1 MGYMLGI
8 DLGTTNSAMA
18 VLEGN
23 DPSIIANS
31 DGARTTPSV
40 IAFSKKN
47 PGDIIVGAI
56 ARRQQAVNHDRTVAS
71 AKRHMGTD
79 WTVDIDGKQYTPE
92 EIASEVLKKMKKD
105 AEDYLGGEVTS
116 AVITVPAYFDDN
128 QRQATKRAGKLA
140 GLEVER
146 IINEPTAAALAY
158 GIDKEQDQL
167 ILVYD
172 LGGGTFDVS
181 LLEIGEGMIEVRATA
196 GDNKLGGDDWD
207 AAIIDWV
214 SEKVKA
220 DHGFDV
226 ASDPSAQQRV
236 KEAAEEAK
244 KELSNSESTT
254 ISLAYLGMG
263 TDGQPFSAEY
273 DLTRGEFEELTSD
286 LLERTREPIERV
298 LSDAGVEVGDV
309 NHVLLVGGSTRM
321 AAIADMVK
329 EMAGKEPSKTVNP
342 DEVVAMGA
350 CYQAGITEGKVKDM
364 ILIDVTSL
372 TLGLDSRGGIMVP
385 LIRRGTAMPC
395 RSTETFTTAEDGQT
409 SVQVKVY
416 QGEREMNSGNKK
428 LGEFDLTGIPPAPQG
443 VPQIEVTFDID
454 VNGILDVSARDKASG
469 VEQRVTVSGQ
479 SSGLD
484 DMEVNRAIQEA
495 EEHAED
501 DKQARENATTRNRV
515 TSLIGQNKRMIEDYK
530 DRVSDADA
538 EPLKKAIEE
547 AEEASQGT
555 DYDTMKAK
563 GDALFAESQKFG
575 AKLYG

>member
-23 DPSIIANS
+23 DPAIIANS
-31 DGARTTPSV
+31 DGSRTTPSV

-79 WTVDIDGKQYTPE
+79 WTVDIDGKKYTPE
-92 EIASEVLKKMKKD
+92 EIAAEVLKKMKKD
-105 AEDYLGGEVTS
+105 AEDYLGEEVTS

-158 GIDKEQDQL
+158 GIDKDQDQL

-207 AAIIDWV
+207 DAIIDWV
-214 SEKVKA
+214 SKKVKE
-220 DHGFDV
+220 DFGFDV

-273 DLTRGEFEELTSD
+273 DMTRGEFEELTRD
-286 LLERTREPIERV
+286 LLERTRGPIETV

-321 AAIADMVK
+321 TAIADMVK

-501 DKQARENATTRNRV
+501 DKQARENATARNRV
-515 TSLIGQNKRMIEDYK
+515 TALIGQNKRMIEDYK

-555 DYDTMKAK
+555 DYDTIKAK